1 MSLKFRLLIYIN
13 LLLLISVI
21 IGISVIIASA
31 QKNVRQEILSTQSL
45 AIFAIES
52 GIEKNPE
59 IYLFQE
65 EGQTLGLANLNE
77 LRLLKIQFFDAK
89 NQLRDQTSSDLSM
102 LNFPPKWFISIIE
115 DFSTI
120 LPEKRISIK
129 IRGKE
134 FGYIL
139 INPEPMYEYSEIWQ
153 QIQNGFWVILLF
165 FGFVN
170 IMLFIV

>member
-1 MSLKFRLLIYIN
+1 M
-13 LLLLISVI
+13 ISVI

-45 AIFAIES
+45 AIFAIEN

-77 LRLLKIQFFDAK
+77 LRHLKIQFFDAK

-129 IRGKE
+129 IRSKE
-134 FGYIL
+134 YKTK
-139 INPEPMYEYSEIWQ
+139 
-153 QIQNGFWVILLF
+153 IQEFTTEVKKTKIVTLDSYCNKN
-165 FGFVN
+165 N
-170 IMLFIV
+170 IKNIG